1 MVVQPRCDR
10 GWQIPSD
17 VHLQR
22 LLKSKIYSTYYPTT
36 HVVPAKSLMDCQL
49 RQEQH
54 WPEYQMDKSS

>member
-10 GWQIPSD
+10 GWQIPGD

-36 HVVPAKSLMDCQL
+36 HVVLAKSFMDCQF